1 MRNNIEDVLDQPDP
15 NDREIL
21 RQVFKNDKNK
31 KKAFC
36 FKLKMLE
43 NICSIILL
51 FIRFFA
57 LSFTRAT
64 FHAIYRRFS
73 AREFLKSLFGG
84 WTFASFVLKYN
95 SKYPRSILTAFHV
108 FHFITLR
115 QKQNLWLRVL
125 RAIIYALFHGT
136 SILRLYHGL
145 FEGLV

>member
-84 WTFASFVLKYN
+84 
-95 SKYPRSILTAFHV
+95 
-108 FHFITLR
+108 
-115 QKQNLWLRVL
+115 
-125 RAIIYALFHGT
+125 
-136 SILRLYHGL
+136 
-145 FEGLV
+145 

>member
-21 RQVFKNDKNK
+21 RQVFKNDKK
-31 KKAFC
+31 RFYLFISQKAFC
-36 FKLKMLE
+36 FTLKMLE
-43 NICSIILL
+43 NICSTILL

-84 WTFASFVLKYN
+84 
-95 SKYPRSILTAFHV
+95 
-108 FHFITLR
+108 
-115 QKQNLWLRVL
+115 
-125 RAIIYALFHGT
+125 
-136 SILRLYHGL
+136 
-145 FEGLV
+145 